1 MQLHRDRD
9 RLAATGGDVVLVGMG
24 TPAHAQRFKEETG
37 IGFPILLSRD
47 KAAYR
52 AMELKRGSTLEVF
65 APRQIAS
72 STLRALGVGTGQA
85 KGGNLALRPAE
96 QDWHQFGGAFVFA
109 SGGEL
114 VFEQRAR
121 DPGDTASVDDVEA
134 ALREAAAR

>member
-9 RLAATGGDVVLVGMG
+9 RLAAAGGEVVLVGMG

-37 IGFPILLSRD
+37 IEFPILLSKD

-52 AMELKRGSTLEVF
+52 AMELKRGSTREVF
-65 APRQIAS
+65 APGQLAS
-72 STLRALGVGTGQA
+72 SAMRALGVGTGRA

-109 SGGEL
+109 RGGDL

-121 DPGDTASVDDVEA
+121 DPSDTATVEDLAA
-134 ALREAAAR
+134 ALQEAAAR